1 MQIVRFPFEA
11 LDAPEQKVEEVPP
24 PPANDSVEGGEA
36 EFKDLPETIVYTE
49 EEMLAKEAASYAK
62 GVDDGMA
69 KGIEEGKSERFVIE
83 QQIAQALES
92 LKMIMVGAEEV
103 YKTSLA
109 DAKGELVK
117 LAGAIAMKLA
127 GRALKERPDE
137 AVAQLLDSLIPHL
150 IQQPAVK
157 IFVHPS
163 MADSL
168 QEKIISLSSQWNL
181 SGRCSVHPSAEL
193 EPGDC
198 RVEWENGSALLDK
211 AALKAKFEAIL
222 DEYS

>member
-1 MQIVRFPFEA
+1 MQIVRFPFES
-11 LDAPEQKVEEVPP
+11 LNAPEPEVEQAP
-24 PPANDSVEGGEA
+24 PPANDSLEAAEA
-36 EFKDLPETIVYTE
+36 EFKDLPETVLYTE
-49 EEMLAKEAASYAK
+49 EQVAAREGISYAK

-69 KGIEEGKSERFVIE
+69 TGLAQGKGERLAIE
-83 QQIAQALES
+83 QRTAEALES
-92 LKMIMVGAEEV
+92 LKMIMVGAEDV

-117 LAGAIAMKLA
+117 LAGAIAVKLA

-137 AVAQLLDSLIPHL
+137 AVAQLLESLIPHL

-157 IFVHPS
+157 IFVHPD

-181 SGRCSVHPSAEL
+181 SGRVSVHPAAEL

-198 RVEWENGSALLDK
+198 KVEWENGSALLDK

-222 DEYS
+222 NEY